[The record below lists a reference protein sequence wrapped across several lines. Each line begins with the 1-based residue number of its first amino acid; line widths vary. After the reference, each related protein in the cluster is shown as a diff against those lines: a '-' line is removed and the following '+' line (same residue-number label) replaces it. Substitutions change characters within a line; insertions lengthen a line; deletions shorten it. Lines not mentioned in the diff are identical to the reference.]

1 MSIDRRTFLN
11 RTIQGALAA
20 SATSLAALPCPA
32 VQSIADSRNPNW
44 LAATRK
50 GLDYLARTQST
61 RGQWNTPPYPTALSA
76 LAGIA
81 MLCSGSTST
90 QGPYAKNIARTTD
103 FLLTKSRPNGLIG
116 EPTSDQRYTYGHGF
130 AMLFLSQVL
139 GEEGVAD
146 RREEI
151 LEALNKAIEFCG
163 NAQTA
168 SGGWGYV
175 SARDGN
181 DYDEGS
187 TTITQVQGLRGCRN
201 AGLAVPSEIIEAA
214 KQYMYRCQN
223 EDGGISYSSTQ
234 MGTSRPAITAA
245 SLAALY
251 NAGDYDSSN
260 VPEMQSYCKDHLYDI
275 NSSDESFG
283 HWHYTYL
290 YYSQVVYREGD
301 EQWLPFRARLYD
313 KISNEQRSDGSWDGQ
328 INPVYITACSLIMLQ
343 IDLGYLPIFQR

>member
-1 MSIDRRTFLN
+1 MPAP
-11 RTIQGALAA
+11 ALAINA
-20 SATSLAALPCPA
+20 DRDPA
-32 VQSIADSRNPNW
+32 WNNTIHR
-44 LAATRK
+44 
-50 GLDYLARTQST
+50 GLEFLARTQAS

-76 LAGIA
+76 LAGLA

-90 QGPYAKNIARTTD
+90 QGPYAKNISRTTD
-103 FLLTKSRPNGLIG
+103 FLLSKSRDNGLIG
-116 EPTSDQRYTYGHGF
+116 DPTTDVRYTYGHGF

-139 GEEGVAD
+139 GEEGFAE

-151 LEALNKAIEFCG
+151 VEVLNKAVQFCG
-163 NAQTA
+163 NAQTT

-175 SARDGN
+175 SAADGS

-201 AGLAVPSEIIEAA
+201 AGLAVPTEIINAA
-214 KQYMYRCQN
+214 KEYMYRCQN
-223 EDGGISYSSTQ
+223 DDGGISYSSSQ

-251 NAGDYDSSN
+251 NAGDYDSEH
-260 VPEMQSYCKDHLYDI
+260 VPEMQSYCKKMLYDL
-275 NSSDESFG
+275 NNNAEAYG

-301 EQWLPFRARLYD
+301 EEWMPFRRKLYD
-313 KISNEQRSDGSWDGQ
+313 RIVKEQRSDGSWDGQ
-328 INPVYITACSLIMLQ
+328 IHTVYITACNLIIMQ